1 MDAETVIQGGGLVVS
16 GALVAKAGDWFMAWL
31 RSRNQKTEISPTP
44 LPVEGE
50 ISKKQPFVT
59 IGEFNRR
66 MDETNARVTRIEGE
80 IKANN
85 DRVMQKLD
93 EIDNRN
99 EERSIKTHQRLD
111 PLVEEIGRLRGKVEY
126 IETAAVQATMGGKK

>member
-31 RSRNQKTEISPTP
+31 RARSQKTEITP
-44 LPVEGE
+44 DPLNVRNQKVPVY
-50 ISKKQPFVT
+50 VT
-59 IGEFNRR
+59 VGEFNRR
-66 MDETNARVTRIEGE
+66 MDETNARVTRI
-80 IKANN
+80 KANN

-93 EIDNRN
+93 EIDTRN
-99 EERSIKTHQRLD
+99 EERSTKTHQRLD

-126 IETAAVQATMGGKK
+126 IENAAVQATMGGKK

>member
-50 ISKKQPFVT
+50 ISKKQAFVT

-85 DRVMQKLD
+85 DRVMAKLD
-93 EIDNRN
+93 DLDTRAED
-99 EERSIKTHQRLD
+99 RSQQVHRRLD

-126 IETAAVQATMGGKK
+126 IENAAIKSTIGGKK

>member
-31 RSRNQKTEISPTP
+31 RARSQKTEITP
-44 LPVEGE
+44 DPLHVQSQKTPVY
-50 ISKKQPFVT
+50 VT

-126 IETAAVQATMGGKK
+126 IETAAVQATIGGKK